1 MKKRNIFLA
10 GAVTGV
16 IAANA
21 GLKTIGK
28 LPEQV
33 GSPGGLCMLA
43 SSTAF
48 NIGSFLVRPFWLDI
62 DWDSELQREVA
73 QTHVN

>member
-1 MKKRNIFLA
+1 MKKRSIFLA

-21 GLKTIGK
+21 GLKAAVK

-33 GSPGGLCMLA
+33 GSLGGLYMLA
-43 SSTAF
+43 SSTAI
-48 NIGSFLVRPFWLDI
+48 NVSSFLVRPFWLDI
-62 DWDSELQREVA
+62 DWDEELQREIA
-73 QTHVN
+73 QSHR